1 MTPDA
6 ACRVSVRD
14 FGPVS
19 SAAFDLRPLTVL
31 VGPSNTG
38 KSYLATLVYAFL
50 QCFGPAG
57 RNRSAVAFDLRDD
70 FDAMPDGI
78 PSSAISEFSQWVLRV
93 QETRAPSPLPASISA
108 RLHAFVKNGKG
119 LPEEF
124 TRRLPRYYGKHDLRR
139 HTANHATLEVECVTP
154 DNDSIGYRFDL
165 LRDDPKVTGRISDAL
180 LSPPTVVDELARRAY
195 AHANLPSPADESDSR
210 KHLRWLTLRIFEDAV
225 APLRRPVHYLPASRT
240 GILHSHLAVVTSLI
254 ENAADPTA
262 LPSTEPNLLSVVSA
276 DFLNRMLRARSFDGG
291 VRPPELLDSAE
302 RLETELLGGRVD
314 VERDEIGASRFT
326 YRPTTWKKAMP
337 LASASSM
344 VSELA
349 PVVIFQRYILRPG
362 DLVVIEEPEA
372 HLHPATQA
380 AFVRCLARVV
390 RAGVRV
396 LLTTHSEWVMEA
408 VGNLV
413 SASRLPEEARGR
425 IAGSDT
431 TLAPEEVGVWLFR
444 EAEGSGGSTVEEITI
459 DPEVGLYPAGYD
471 RIADT
476 LYNNSVRI
484 SNELRRLAGS

>member
-1 MTPDA
+1 MTADA
-6 ACRVSVRD
+6 ACRISVRD
-14 FGPVS
+14 FGPIS
-19 SAAFDLRPLTVL
+19 SAALDLRPLTVL

-57 RNRSAVAFDLRDD
+57 RNRSAVAVDLTDD
-70 FDAMPDGI
+70 FDLMPDGI
-78 PSSAISEFSQWVLRV
+78 PSSAISEFSQWARRV
-93 QETRAPSPLPASISA
+93 QETRVPSPLPESITA
-108 RLHAFVKNGKG
+108 RLHAFVEDGKG
-119 LPEEF
+119 LPVEF
-124 TRRLPRYYGKHDLRR
+124 TDRLPHYYGKRDLRR
-139 HTANHATLEVECVTP
+139 HRANRTILEVECATS
-154 DNDSIGYRFDL
+154 DNNSVRYRFDFR
-165 LRDDPKVTGRISDAL
+165 RDYPRIAGRISDAL
-180 LSPPTVVDELARRAY
+180 LSPPTVVDELTGRDY

-210 KHLRWLTLRIFEDAV
+210 KHLRWLALRIFEDAV
-225 APLRRPVHYLPASRT
+225 APLRRPVYYLPASRA

-276 DFLNRMLRARSFDGG
+276 DFLKRMLRARSFDEET
-291 VRPPELLDSAE
+291 RPPHLRELAE
-302 RLETELLGGRVD
+302 RLEVELLAGSVD
-314 VERDEIGASRFT
+314 VEHNEVGAARFT
-326 YRPTTWKKAMP
+326 YRPATWRKAMP
-337 LASASSM
+337 LVLASSM

-362 DLVVIEEPEA
+362 DLIIIEEPEA

-380 AFVRCLARVV
+380 AFIRHLARVV
-390 RAGVRV
+390 RAGVHV
-396 LLTTHSEWVMEA
+396 LLTTHSEWVMES

-413 SASRLPEEARGR
+413 RASRLPEDARER

-431 TLAPEEVGVWLFR
+431 VLAPEEVGVWLFR

>member
-6 ACRVSVRD
+6 SCRISVRD
-14 FGPVS
+14 FGPIS
-19 SAAFDLRPLTVL
+19 SAALDLRPLTVL

-50 QCFGPAG
+50 QCFGPAR
-57 RNRSAVAFDLRDD
+57 RNRSAVALDLTDD
-70 FDAMPDGI
+70 FDLMPDGI
-78 PSSAISEFSQWVLRV
+78 PSSAIAEFSQWVRRV
-93 QETRAPSPLPASISA
+93 QETRAASPLPPSISA
-108 RLHAFVKNGKG
+108 RLHSFVKDGKG

-124 TRRLPRYYGKHDLRR
+124 VLRLPHYYGKHDPRR
-139 HTANHATLEVECVTP
+139 HRADHATLEVECATP
-154 DNDSIGYRFDL
+154 DNDSVSYRFDW
-165 LRDDPKVTGRISDAL
+165 LRDYPRVTGRISDTL
-180 LSPPTVVDELARRAY
+180 LSPPTVVDELTRRPY
-195 AHANLPSPADESDSR
+195 AHANLPSSADETDSR

-225 APLRRPVHYLPASRT
+225 APLRRPAYYLPASRA

-254 ENAADPTA
+254 ENAADPSA

-276 DFLNRMLRARSFDGG
+276 DFLKRMLRARSFDDDT
-291 VRPPELLDSAE
+291 RPPQLQELAE
-302 RLETELLGGRVD
+302 RLETELLGGSVD
-314 VERDEIGASRFT
+314 VEHNEVGASRFT
-326 YRPTTWKKAMP
+326 YRPTTWKQTMP
-337 LASASSM
+337 LAFASSM

-362 DLVVIEEPEA
+362 DLIVIEEPEA

-380 AFVRCLARVV
+380 AFIRHLARVV

-396 LLTTHSEWVMEA
+396 VLTTHSEWVMET

-413 SASRLPEEARGR
+413 SASRLPEEARER
-425 IAGSDT
+425 IAGSDA

-444 EAEGSGGSTVEEITI
+444 EGEDSGGSTVEEITI

-471 RIADT
+471 RIADA

>member
-210 KHLRWLTLRIFEDAV
+210 KHLRWLTLSAFSRTRSPRCGDRSITFPPV
-225 APLRRPVHYLPASRT
+225 APGFCIAT
-240 GILHSHLAVVTSLI
+240 W
-254 ENAADPTA
+254 
-262 LPSTEPNLLSVVSA
+262 PS
-276 DFLNRMLRARSFDGG
+276 
-291 VRPPELLDSAE
+291 
-302 RLETELLGGRVD
+302 
-314 VERDEIGASRFT
+314 
-326 YRPTTWKKAMP
+326 
-337 LASASSM
+337 
-344 VSELA
+344 
-349 PVVIFQRYILRPG
+349 
-362 DLVVIEEPEA
+362 
-372 HLHPATQA
+372 
-380 AFVRCLARVV
+380 
-390 RAGVRV
+390 
-396 LLTTHSEWVMEA
+396 
-408 VGNLV
+408 
-413 SASRLPEEARGR
+413 
-425 IAGSDT
+425 
-431 TLAPEEVGVWLFR
+431 
-444 EAEGSGGSTVEEITI
+444 
-459 DPEVGLYPAGYD
+459 
-471 RIADT
+471 
-476 LYNNSVRI
+476 
-484 SNELRRLAGS
+484 

>member
-6 ACRVSVRD
+6 SCRISVRD
-14 FGPVS
+14 FGPIS
-19 SAAFDLRPLTVL
+19 SAALDLRPLTVL

-50 QCFGPAG
+50 QCFGPAA
-57 RNRSAVAFDLRDD
+57 RNRSAVAWDLRDE
-70 FDAMPDGI
+70 FDVMPGGI
-78 PSSAISEFSQWVLRV
+78 PSSAIAEFSQWARRV
-93 QETRAPSPLPASISA
+93 QETRAPSPLPTSISA
-108 RLHAFVKNGKG
+108 RLHSFVKNGKG

-124 TRRLPRYYGKHDLRR
+124 TSRLPHYYGRRDLRR
-139 HTANHATLEVECVTP
+139 YGANQTTLEVECTTP
-154 DNDSIGYRFDL
+154 DNDSVHYRFGFR
-165 LRDDPKVTGRISDAL
+165 RDFRTITGRISDAL
-180 LSPPTVVDELARRAY
+180 LSPRAVVDELNHPRY
-195 AHANLPSPADESDSR
+195 EHANLPSPADESDGR
-210 KHLRWLTLRIFEDAV
+210 IQLRWLTLRIFEDAA
-225 APLRRPVHYLPASRT
+225 APLRRPVYYLPASRT

-262 LPSTEPNLLSVVSA
+262 LASTEPNLLSIVSA
-276 DFLNRMLRARSFDGG
+276 DFLNRMLRARSFDEGT
-291 VRPPELLDSAE
+291 RPSQLQELAE
-302 RLETELLGGRVD
+302 RLEAELLAGSVD
-314 VERDEIGASRFT
+314 VEHSEVGASRFT
-326 YRPTTWKKAMP
+326 YRPATWKKAMP
-337 LASASSM
+337 LVLASSM

-349 PVVIFQRYILRPG
+349 PLVIFQRYILRPG
-362 DLVVIEEPEA
+362 DLIVIEEPEA

-380 AFVRCLARVV
+380 AFIRHLARIV

-396 LLTTHSEWVMEA
+396 LLTTHSEWVMET

-413 SASRLPEEARGR
+413 SASRLPEEARER
-425 IAGSDT
+425 IAGGDT

-444 EAEGSGGSTVEEITI
+444 EAEGSGGSTVEEIAI